1 MAYYYYEYYSFSYFF
16 LFFLFFFLLI
26 LILFPNY
33 TKKDIVPPLSD
44 ANYAILPTSVGTL
57 SITDIKSSTF
67 RDLTIQDGERSNTDA
82 IDFGGDGGDQTE
94 VSFIPY
100 YSESHKRL
108 IGFFELNIAT
118 AQDRT
123 IGFRIVDDNL
133 NPANTLN
140 DYNYGW
146 TSLKTSSSQG
156 LTSTPVYRVILRF
169 NLPGY
174 TDRNHNIRVQISA
187 DNSANLELSSAYL
200 YYYSV

>member
-82 IDFGGDGGDQTE
+82 IDFGGDGGDQLGVELRGGADE
-94 VSFIPY
+94 VVGAACEGAVLPHSVLVYVGLRSNQEID
-100 YSESHKRL
+100 SL
-108 IGFFELNIAT
+108 IHGLM
-118 AQDRT
+118 DRV
-123 IGFRIVDDNL
+123 FMD
-133 NPANTLN
+133 
-140 DYNYGW
+140 
-146 TSLKTSSSQG
+146 Q
-156 LTSTPVYRVILRF
+156 
-169 NLPGY
+169 
-174 TDRNHNIRVQISA
+174 
-187 DNSANLELSSAYL
+187 YL
-200 YYYSV
+200 